1 MGNYA
6 NTITTT
12 CKGVDQTKAAF
23 NSATANA
30 SKFSQKLQGTMA
42 SGAGKL
48 GGVFSSIGKGAL
60 AVTAAVGAA
69 AMATSKF
76 ISTAKEMSEI
86 TDRAND
92 AGLASGQ
99 IMKLTNAFSELGM
112 KGASIDKTADIFQKM
127 AKSGAGTTLSDFGT
141 LLRQVSQLGT
151 ETERVAALTDIFG
164 RANAEALAPLLRD
177 GPEAVNQIF
186 NLGDSFAVAS
196 ETAMN
201 AGDKLADNWNR
212 ICNTSKQAWY
222 NFVGYFID
230 AFSTGT
236 SETNSSTDSMGQ
248 KFVDVMGK
256 MGIAAGAVVQGFIT
270 IWKYAQTA
278 MTGIFETIGN
288 AWNEFVSWFTGE
300 DYDFGH
306 YQSEIWDETKD
317 SWAETTQDMLSKING
332 IKDAWNSVGSEASK
346 ASGLLTPAMED
357 TEASIHNVEK
367 ASRDLEKATKQAQ
380 AKAPKAREL
389 QLAEVAVRGTHA
401 AQVAEW
407 RATTGNSTIPR
418 QQLKVT
424 ENILTAVR
432 PIAPSLAPLG
442 KFVAGLTV
450 F

>member
-30 SKFSQKLQGTMA
+30 GKFSQKLQGTMA
-42 SGAGKL
+42 GGVGKL
-48 GGVFSSIGKGAL
+48 GSVFGSIGKAALGAT
-60 AVTAAVGAA
+60 AVIGGV
-69 AMATSKF
+69 AMAASKF

-86 TDRAND
+86 TDRAKD

-99 IMKLTNAFSELGM
+99 ITKLTNAFSELGM
-112 KGASIDKTADIFQKM
+112 KGASIDKTADIFQQM
-127 AKSGAGTTLSDFGT
+127 AKSGAGTTLGDFGT
-141 LLRQVSQLGT
+141 ILREISALGT
-151 ETERVAALTDIFG
+151 ETERVDALTKVFG
-164 RANAEALAPLLRD
+164 RTNAEALAPLIRD

-186 NLGDSFAVAS
+186 SLGDSFAVAS

-201 AGDKLADNWNR
+201 AGDKLSDAWSR
-212 ICNTSKQAWY
+212 ICNTCKQGWY

-230 AFSTGT
+230 AFSIGA

-256 MGIAAGAVVQGFIT
+256 MGIAAGALVQGFIVA
-270 IWKYAQTA
+270 WKYVERTLIS
-278 MTGIFETIGN
+278 IFESIMV
-288 AWNEFVSWFTGE
+288 AIFEVQSWFTGE
-300 DYDFGH
+300 DYDFTGM
-306 YQSEIWDETKD
+306 QSEVWNETKEGY
-317 SWAETTQDMLSKING
+317 AEITEDMLSRING
-332 IKDAWNSVGSEASK
+332 IRDAWTSVGSEASK
-346 ASGLLTPAMED
+346 ASALLAPAMEN
-357 TEASIHNVEK
+357 TEASINNVKK
-367 ASRDLEKATKQAQ
+367 ASKGLENATKQAQ
-380 AKAPKAREL
+380 EKAPKAREP
-389 QLAEVAVRGTHA
+389 QLAGVAVKGTHA

-424 ENILTAVR
+424 EDILTAVK
-432 PIAPSLAPLG
+432 PIAMSLAPIGNFLG
-442 KFVAGLTV
+442 GLTV